1 MAIGVKRRTVVAFA
15 AASAL
20 GALVVAL
27 LAGPLEDS
35 RASDARIRQRLMAV
49 DPPQLWRAAAL
60 GAQGQASAATF
71 ICADTPLAKTFG
83 RGLPEVN
90 GETCRV
96 TAPPSTGP
104 NRFAAKCE
112 ALGRRFAVSTATHGD
127 LTRDFQLDFALATLE
142 PPLLTVRQSIRY
154 VRLGPCPAGWGIGDQ
169 ARSPA
174 AR

>member
-1 MAIGVKRRTVVAFA
+1 MAIGMKRSTVLAFA

-20 GALVVAL
+20 AAVIVAL
-27 LAGPLEDS
+27 LAGPLEDT

-49 DPPQLWRAAAL
+49 DPPQLWRAAVL
-60 GAQGQASAATF
+60 GPRGQAGAATS

-96 TAPPSTGP
+96 TAPPAVGP

-112 ALGRRFAVSTATHGD
+112 ASGRPFAVSTATHGD
-127 LTRDFQLDFALATLE
+127 LTRDFRLDFALATLE

-154 VRLGPCPAGWGIGDQ
+154 QRLGLCPAGWGIGDQ
-169 ARSPA
+169 ARSRE